1 MTQDEIIEMAIEAE
15 FVSHG
20 KPSDEESELFVCVD
34 KDIYKFAK
42 LVADKAF
49 QDGYEKG
56 VAAFNEAVLIERE
69 ACAKAWCEEHL
80 DGLSMIGGAF
90 VTCASAIRARGEA
103 THPPQRTWVG
113 LTDDEHCDIWYKES
127 LDWMEYGKAIEAKL
141 KEKNT

>member
-69 ACAKAWCEEHL
+69 ACAKACEEHL

-113 LTDDEHCDIWYKES
+113 LTVEEIAACCMES
-127 LDWMEYGKAIEAKL
+127 TTTQLSFYNAIEAKL

>member
-1 MTQDEIIEMAIEAE
+1 MTQDEIIAMATQVYGECNWHKSALLRLEA
-15 FVSHG
+15 FV
-20 KPSDEESELFVCVD
+20 
-34 KDIYKFAK
+34 K
-42 LVADKAF
+42 LVAAKAF
-49 QDGYEKG
+49 QSGYEKG

-69 ACAKAWCEEHL
+69 ACAKACEEHL

-113 LTDDEHCDIWYKES
+113 LTVEEIAACCMES
-127 LDWMEYGKAIEAKL
+127 TTTQLSFYNAIEAKL